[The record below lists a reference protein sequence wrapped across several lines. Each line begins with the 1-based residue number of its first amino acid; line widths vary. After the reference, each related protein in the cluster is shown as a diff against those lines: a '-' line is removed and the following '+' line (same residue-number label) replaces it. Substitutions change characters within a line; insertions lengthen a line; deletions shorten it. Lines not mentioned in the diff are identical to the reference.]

1 MNNQDPRVLR
11 ADYDSAL
18 TPSSVTVNNVL
29 KNTYMLLGM
38 TLTFS
43 ALMAWVAIA
52 IQAPPMN
59 IWLLI
64 GVYFGLLFLV
74 HKTAESAAGI
84 AAVFALTG
92 WLGFTTGPIIS
103 AYMAAGAGQTVGLA
117 LGGTA
122 AIFFGLSAFALVT
135 KKDFGFMA
143 KFVVVGLIVA
153 FVAAIANIF
162 FAIPAL
168 SLAISSAFMVLSS
181 AVILMQTSA
190 IVNGGETN
198 YIHATVTLF
207 VSIYNI
213 FLSLLN
219 ILTAF
224 DD

>member
-1 MNNQDPRVLR
+1 MNRETLQP
-11 ADYDSAL
+11 YSG
-18 TPSSVTVNNVL
+18 SSNVSVMSTNKVL

-38 TLTFS
+38 TLVFS
-43 ALMAWVAIA
+43 ALCSYAAISFNM
-52 IQAPPMN
+52 PMFN
-59 IWLLI
+59 PWLTI

-84 AAVFALTG
+84 ASVFALTG
-92 WLGFTTGPIIS
+92 WLGLTTGPIVN
-103 AYMAAGAGQTVGLA
+103 AYMAAAGGSQIVTLA

-122 AIFFGLSAFALVT
+122 AIFLGLSAFALTT

-143 KFVVVGLIVA
+143 KFVMVGIIVA
-153 FVAAIANIF
+153 FVCAIANIF
-162 FAIPAL
+162 LGIPAL
-168 SLAISSAFMVLSS
+168 GLAISAAFMVLSS

-198 YIHATVTLF
+198 YIMATVTLY

-213 FLSLLN
+213 FMSLLN
-219 ILTAF
+219 LLSAF